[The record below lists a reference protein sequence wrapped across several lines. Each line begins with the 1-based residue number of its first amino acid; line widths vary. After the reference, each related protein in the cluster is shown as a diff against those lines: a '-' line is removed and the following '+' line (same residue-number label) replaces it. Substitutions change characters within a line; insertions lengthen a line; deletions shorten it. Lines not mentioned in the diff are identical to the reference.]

1 MKIKKVIST
10 ALTLTIVTSAC
21 YYAAP
26 VAADEFDGNESKYM
40 RYVLGVDYLLKKNGN
55 DIKKLENI
63 DLTNEEVLAMIKKE
77 IRN

>member
-1 MKIKKVIST
+1 
-10 ALTLTIVTSAC
+10 
-21 YYAAP
+21 
-26 VAADEFDGNESKYM
+26 M

>member
-1 MKIKKVIST
+1 
-10 ALTLTIVTSAC
+10 
-21 YYAAP
+21 
-26 VAADEFDGNESKYM
+26 M
-40 RYVLGVDYLLKKNGN
+40 RYGLGVDYLLKKNGN